1 MTIPENSI
9 ENMGTRH
16 RFSDGNFEIALL
28 KKLTWKKC
36 CVFKLSKRIKKTQ
49 LLKLRIPK
57 KHILLRKN
65 AKHANFGKQH
75 RKRGDA
81 SSIFARKFRNRTFE
95 QIDPQNLNLKI
106 AHAKKNTIL
115 LIKNSKIEKP
125 ENRRQKHRDA
135 STIFSRKSRNRTF
148 HPHFFALFS
157 AKCPGKILTESC
169 LISGTGA

>member
-1 MTIPENSI
+1 M
-9 ENMGTRH
+9 R
-16 RFSDGNFEIALL
+16 
-28 KKLTWKKC
+28 
-36 CVFKLSKRIKKTQ
+36 KRIKKTQ

-81 SSIFARKFRNRTFE
+81 SSIFGRKFRNRTFE

-115 LIKNSKIEKP
+115 LIKNSKIVKS
-125 ENRRQKHRDA
+125 ENRRQKRRDA
-135 STIFSRKSRNRTF
+135 SAIFDRKSRNRIF
-148 HPHFFALFS
+148 PVL
-157 AKCPGKILTESC
+157 KISMFRT
-169 LISGTGA
+169 AYARKN

>member
-1 MTIPENSI
+1 MNNANNDNS
-9 ENMGTRH
+9 GKQH
-16 RFSDGNFEIALL
+16 RKHGDASSIFGRKFRNRTFEKIDL
-28 KKLTWKKC
+28 KKWWISELRE
-36 CVFKLSKRIKKTQ
+36 RIKKTQ

-125 ENRRQKHRDA
+125 ENRRQKRRDA
-135 STIFSRKSRNRTF
+135 STIFSWKFRNPAAFTF
-148 HPHFFALFS
+148 FTFW
-157 AKCPGKILTESC
+157 G
-169 LISGTGA
+169 